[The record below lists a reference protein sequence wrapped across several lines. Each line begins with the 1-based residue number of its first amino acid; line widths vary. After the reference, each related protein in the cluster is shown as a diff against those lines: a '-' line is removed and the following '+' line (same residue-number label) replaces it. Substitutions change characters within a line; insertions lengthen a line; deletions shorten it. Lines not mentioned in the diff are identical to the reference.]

1 MEPRP
6 STVPAVGFALGTIL
20 GLAPLLYLSS
30 GSGLSPGSAVFLGT
44 ILGASLLPWLVFD
57 AAQRSWPRPLA
68 VAVLVA
74 IGGLHVAGFVAIELD
89 HPEEGMG
96 EISMLGVDPDR
107 QGAGTG
113 TALTEFALER
123 LKEAGMG
130 VAMVETGGDPGHAPA
145 RRAYEKADFALLP
158 IARYFK
164 NL

>member
-74 IGGLHVAGFVAIELD
+74 IGGLHVAGFVAIAGALD
-89 HPEEGMG
+89 E
-96 EISMLGVDPDR
+96 D
-107 QGAGTG
+107 
-113 TALTEFALER
+113 ALTSIGFI
-123 LKEAGMG
+123 
-130 VAMVETGGDPGHAPA
+130 TGPP
-145 RRAYEKADFALLP
+145 LLVVP
-158 IARYFK
+158 IAAVWLVVEACRTVRRRRRPATSPG
-164 NL
+164 